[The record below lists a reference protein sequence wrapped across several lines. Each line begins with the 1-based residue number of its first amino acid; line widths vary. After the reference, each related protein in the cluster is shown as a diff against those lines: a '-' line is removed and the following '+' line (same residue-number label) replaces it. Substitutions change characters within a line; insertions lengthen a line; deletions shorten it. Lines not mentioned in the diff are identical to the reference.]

1 MLNLV
6 LISLM
11 IRNDR
16 VFQPSHN
23 SFEEPKGKRRDVRHM
38 LVQMPKYHWNGLYM
52 LEKNSCD
59 LLHTAEGVF
68 PELFSVKPDTC
79 TLCLGYWAVNGELS
93 NSAFRISDSHDRMV
107 EALFS
112 CRV

>member
-11 IRNDR
+11 IRNDH
-16 VFQPSHN
+16 VFRPSHN
-23 SFEEPKGKRRDVRHM
+23 SFEEPEGKRRHI
-38 LVQMPKYHWNGLYM
+38 LVQMPKCHWNGLYM

-68 PELFSVKPDTC
+68 PEFFLVKPDTC
-79 TLCLGYWAVNGELS
+79 ILCLGVWAVNGELS
-93 NSAFRISDSHDRMV
+93 SLGFGISDSHDRMV
-107 EALFS
+107 DALFS